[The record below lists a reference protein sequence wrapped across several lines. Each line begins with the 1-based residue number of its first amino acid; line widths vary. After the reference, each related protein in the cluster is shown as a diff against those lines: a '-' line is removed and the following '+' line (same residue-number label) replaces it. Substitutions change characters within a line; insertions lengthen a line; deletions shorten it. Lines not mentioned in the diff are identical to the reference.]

1 MEPPIPGLTPGQRI
15 DLPGRGRTWVR
26 DLPGPTPDAPVVF
39 LLHGWTATA
48 DLNWATSYRSLQKQ
62 FRVVAI
68 DHRGHGR
75 GLRSSRPFRLS
86 DCADDAAAVCHEL
99 GIDEVVAAG
108 YSMGGPIAQL
118 MWRRHPDLVS
128 GLVLC
133 ATAARFTD
141 GSARIRF
148 AGAGLMAAALPLRL
162 ARPLV
167 SGPLVRMY
175 ANGKVSG
182 DERTAWAFEQIRRH
196 DPAMVMQAGA
206 AITNYDATRWLGEV
220 DVPTVVVVTEH
231 DNLVPAVRQR
241 RMAALIPG
249 ASMVPI
255 PADHAAPIEAVRSFV
270 PALVDAVSEVQGR
283 VAIRERAARP
293 AS

>member
-1 MEPPIPGLTPGQRI
+1 VEPPIPGLTPGRRI
-15 DLPGRGRTWVR
+15 DLPGRGRSWVR
-26 DLPGPTPDAPVVF
+26 DLPGPTTNAPAVL

-48 DLNWATSYRSLQKQ
+48 DLNWATSYKALQKH
-62 FRVVAI
+62 FRVVAV

-86 DCADDAAAVCHEL
+86 DCADDAAAVCRAL
-99 GIDEVVAAG
+99 DIDQVVATG
-108 YSMGGPIAQL
+108 YSMGGPVAQL
-118 MWRRHPDLVS
+118 LWRRHPDLVS

-148 AGAGLMAAALPLRL
+148 AGAGLMAAAVPFRM
-162 ARPLV
+162 ARPF
-167 SGPLVRMY
+167 SAPLLRMY
-175 ANGKVSG
+175 ANGKVSS
-182 DERTAWAFEQIRRH
+182 DARTAWAVEQIRRH
-196 DPAMVMQAGA
+196 DPATVMQAGA

-220 DVPTVVVVTEH
+220 DVPTVVVLTEH

-241 RMAALIPG
+241 RMADLIPG
-249 ASMVPI
+249 ASVLPI
-255 PADHAAPIEAVRSFV
+255 PADHSAPLDAVRTFV
-270 PALVDAVSEVQGR
+270 PALVDAVTEVAGR
-283 VAIRERAARP
+283 VAIRERVARP